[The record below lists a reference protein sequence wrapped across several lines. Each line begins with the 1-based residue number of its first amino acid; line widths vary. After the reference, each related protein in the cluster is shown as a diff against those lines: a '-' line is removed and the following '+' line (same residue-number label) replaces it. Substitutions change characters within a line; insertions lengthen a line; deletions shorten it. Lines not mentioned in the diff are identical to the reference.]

1 MKEHGGWKDS
11 ICKALRGGGIGV
23 PFGCVCLAVAPND
36 IEDQWPSHSHS
47 EGRRIFLYLII

>member
-1 MKEHGGWKDS
+1 MKEHGSWKDS

-36 IEDQWPSHSHS
+36 IEGQSPSHSHS